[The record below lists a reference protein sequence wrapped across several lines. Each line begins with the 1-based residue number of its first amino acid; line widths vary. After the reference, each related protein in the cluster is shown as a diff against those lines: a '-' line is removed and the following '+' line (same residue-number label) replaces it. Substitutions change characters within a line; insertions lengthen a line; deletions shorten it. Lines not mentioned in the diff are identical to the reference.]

1 MKNFDWVTFILSI
14 LLLICGV
21 LAIYSA
27 SSTRIGNEFQTEN
40 YYLKQILWIVISLA
54 LFFLL
59 MKTPYAIIDF
69 LITPVYIFSIILL
82 IIVLFMPEIKGSQRW
97 IILGPVHFQ
106 PSELAKLAT
115 VLLVAKLISKPHLS
129 DWQIM
134 YRSFIIFLLPVSL
147 ILFEPDI
154 GTTLTLVVTLFV
166 ILAVSDLSIFYLIL
180 IISPIISVI
189 TSFSIIVFIIYL
201 IILIYVLYKTNLN
214 KVTIGFAT
222 VINIFFFFITP
233 IIWNNLKEYQQNRI
247 LSFIDPMRD
256 PFGAGYQMIQSRIAI
271 GSGGFFGKG
280 FLIGTQK
287 NLNFLPEHHTDFI
300 FSVIGEEFGFLGCTI
315 LLLIY
320 FLLVFRISR
329 NIISLKRKEFRF
341 AAMGILAYITF
352 QIFINVGMNIG
363 IVPTTG
369 IPLPFISYGGSNL
382 LINILGIGIIL
393 KYLTEISVFE

>member
-1 MKNFDWVTFILSI
+1 D
-14 LLLICGV
+14 
-21 LAIYSA
+21 
-27 SSTRIGNEFQTEN
+27 
-40 YYLKQILWIVISLA
+40 
-54 LFFLL
+54 
-59 MKTPYAIIDF
+59 
-69 LITPVYIFSIILL
+69 
-82 IIVLFMPEIKGSQRW
+82 
-97 IILGPVHFQ
+97 
-106 PSELAKLAT
+106 
-115 VLLVAKLISKPHLS
+115 
-129 DWQIM
+129 
-134 YRSFIIFLLPVSL
+134 LP
-147 ILFEPDI
+147 
-154 GTTLTLVVTLFV
+154 T
-166 ILAVSDLSIFYLIL
+166 FYLIL
-180 IISPIISVI
+180 IISPIISMI

-201 IILIYVLYKTNLN
+201 IILIYVLYKTNLD
-214 KVTIGFAT
+214 KVTIGFAA
-222 VINIFFFFITP
+222 VINTFFFFITP
-233 IIWNNLKEYQQNRI
+233 VIWNNLKEYQQNRI

-320 FLLVFRISR
+320 FLFVFRISR
-329 NIISLKRKEFRF
+329 NIISLKRREFRF
-341 AAMGILAYITF
+341 AAVGILAYITF

-393 KYLTEISVFE
+393 KYLTEISIFE